1 MLIELS
7 ILNSPSKRFW
17 ETVSKQSPIYSISEG
32 ELKKARV
39 QHSIGITEPRVKVS
53 KLRSKLG
60 IKLSMG
66 IQNVVF
72 LNNNK
77 AMKLY
82 KDDQGFYLKEID
94 W

>member
-7 ILNSPSKRFW
+7 MLTTSRRSW
-17 ETVSKQSPIYSISEG
+17 EPVDKQPPIYSISDG

-39 QHSIGITEPRVKVS
+39 QHSIGIVEPRVNVSKVRIKVS
-53 KLRSKLG
+53 RKVSIETR
-60 IKLSMG
+60 
-66 IQNVVF
+66 VP

-77 AMKLY
+77 LMRLY

>member
-7 ILNSPSKRFW
+7 VLNSPSKRFW
-17 ETVSKQSPIYSISEG
+17 ETVDKQPPIYSISDAEI
-32 ELKKARV
+32 KKARV
-39 QHSIGITEPRVKVS
+39 QHSIGIVEPRVNVS
-53 KLRSKLG
+53 KLRIKMG
-60 IKLSMG
+60 IKVS
-66 IQNVVF
+66 IKNVVF
-72 LNNNK
+72 LNDNK

>member
-7 ILNSPSKRFW
+7 ALNSPRKPFW
-17 ETVSKQSPIYSISEG
+17 EVDSKQPAIYSITDG

-39 QHSIGITEPRVKVS
+39 QHSIGITEPRVNVT
-53 KLRSKLG
+53 KLRIKMG
-60 IKLSMG
+60 IKVR
-66 IQNVVF
+66 IKNVVL
-72 LNNNK
+72 LNENK

>member
-7 ILNSPSKRFW
+7 TLNTPAKRFW
-17 ETVSKQSPIYSISEG
+17 ETVDKQPPIYSISDG

-39 QHSIGITEPRVKVS
+39 QHSIGIVEPRVNVF
-53 KLRSKLG
+53 KLR
-60 IKLSMG
+60 IKMS
-66 IQNVVF
+66 IRVSVKNVVF

>member
-7 ILNSPSKRFW
+7 TLNTPAKRFW
-17 ETVSKQSPIYSISEG
+17 ETVDKQPPIYSISDG
-32 ELKKARV
+32 ELKKAKV
-39 QHSIGITEPRVKVS
+39 QHSIGITEPRVNVF
-53 KLRSKLG
+53 KLR
-60 IKLSMG
+60 IKMG
-66 IQNVVF
+66 IRVSVKNVVF
-72 LNNNK
+72 LNDNK

>member
-7 ILNSPSKRFW
+7 TLNTPAKRFW
-17 ETVSKQSPIYSISEG
+17 EVDTKQPPIYSITDG

-39 QHSIGITEPRVKVS
+39 QHSIGIVEPRVNVF
-53 KLRSKLG
+53 KLR
-60 IKLSMG
+60 IKMNTRVSVK
-66 IQNVVF
+66 NVVF

>member
-7 ILNSPSKRFW
+7 TLNTPAKRFW
-17 ETVSKQSPIYSISEG
+17 ETVDKQPPIYSISDG

-39 QHSIGITEPRVKVS
+39 QHSIGIVEPRVNVS
-53 KLRSKLG
+53 KLRIKMG
-60 IKLSMG
+60 IKVS
-66 IQNVVF
+66 IKNVVF
-72 LNNNK
+72 LNNNNK

>member
-7 ILNSPSKRFW
+7 TLNTPRKPFW
-17 ETVSKQSPIYSISEG
+17 EVDTKQPPIYSISDG

-39 QHSIGITEPRVKVS
+39 QHSIGIVEPRVNVSKIHIRMGIKVS
-53 KLRSKLG
+53 
-60 IKLSMG
+60 IK
-66 IQNVVF
+66 NVVF
-72 LNNNK
+72 LNDNK

>member
-17 ETVSKQSPIYSISEG
+17 ETVDKQPPIYSISDG

-39 QHSIGITEPRVKVS
+39 QHSIGITEPRINVF
-53 KLRSKLG
+53 KLR
-60 IKLSMG
+60 IKMSTRVSVK
-66 IQNVVF
+66 NVVF
-72 LNNNK
+72 LNDNK

>member
-17 ETVSKQSPIYSISEG
+17 ETVKNKQPPVYSISES

-39 QHSIGITEPRVKVS
+39 QYSIGIAEPRVHVVKV
-53 KLRSKLG
+53 RIQRG
-60 IKLSMG
+60 IKVVIGTRLS
-66 IQNVVF
+66 
-72 LNNNK
+72 LNNK
-77 AMKLY
+77 DMRLY
-82 KDDQGFYLKEID
+82 KDDQGFYLKEVV

>member
-7 ILNSPSKRFW
+7 TLNTPRKPFW
-17 ETVSKQSPIYSISEG
+17 EVDSKQPAIYSITDG

-39 QHSIGITEPRVKVS
+39 QNSIGIAEPRVNVS
-53 KLRSKLG
+53 KIRIKMG
-60 IKLSMG
+60 IKVR
-66 IQNVVF
+66 IKNVVL
-72 LNNNK
+72 LNENK

>member
-7 ILNSPSKRFW
+7 TLNTPAKRFW
-17 ETVSKQSPIYSISEG
+17 ETVDKQPPIYSISDG

-39 QHSIGITEPRVKVS
+39 QHSIGIIEPRVNVF
-53 KLRSKLG
+53 KLR
-60 IKLSMG
+60 IKMSTRVSVK
-66 IQNVVF
+66 NVVF

>member
-7 ILNSPSKRFW
+7 TLNTPAKRFW
-17 ETVSKQSPIYSISEG
+17 EVDTKQPPIYSISDAEI
-32 ELKKARV
+32 KKARV
-39 QHSIGITEPRVKVS
+39 QFSIGITEPRVNVS
-53 KLRSKLG
+53 KLR
-60 IKLSMG
+60 IKMG
-66 IQNVVF
+66 EKVSIKNVVF
-72 LNNNK
+72 FNDNK

>member
-7 ILNSPSKRFW
+7 TLNTPVKRFW
-17 ETVSKQSPIYSISEG
+17 EVNTKQPPIYSISDS

-39 QHSIGITEPRVKVS
+39 QHSIGIVEPRVNVF
-53 KLRSKLG
+53 KLR
-60 IKLSMG
+60 IKMSTRVSVK
-66 IQNVVF
+66 NVVF

-77 AMKLY
+77 AMRLY
-82 KDDQGFYLKEID
+82 KDDQGFYLKEIV

>member
-7 ILNSPSKRFW
+7 TLNTPAKRFW
-17 ETVSKQSPIYSISEG
+17 ETVDKQPPIYSISDG

-39 QHSIGITEPRVKVS
+39 QYSIGITEPRVNVS
-53 KLRSKLG
+53 KLR
-60 IKLSMG
+60 IKINDRTS
-66 IQNVVF
+66 IETRVA

-77 AMKLY
+77 LMRLY

>member
-7 ILNSPSKRFW
+7 TLNTPAKRFW
-17 ETVSKQSPIYSISEG
+17 ETVDKQPPIYSISDG

-39 QHSIGITEPRVKVS
+39 QYSIGITEPRVNVFKLRITMGIKVS
-53 KLRSKLG
+53 
-60 IKLSMG
+60 IK
-66 IQNVVF
+66 NVVF
-72 LNNNK
+72 LNDNK

>member
-7 ILNSPSKRFW
+7 TLNTPDKRFW
-17 ETVSKQSPIYSISEG
+17 EVDTKQPPIYSISDG
-32 ELKKARV
+32 ELKKACV
-39 QHSIGITEPRVKVS
+39 QHSIGITEPRVNVF
-53 KLRSKLG
+53 KLR
-60 IKLSMG
+60 IKMG
-66 IQNVVF
+66 ERAIIKNTLF
-72 LNNNK
+72 LNDNK

>member
-7 ILNSPSKRFW
+7 VLNGPTKSFW
-17 ETVSKQSPIYSISEG
+17 ETVSKLPPVYSISET
-32 ELKKARV
+32 EIKKARV
-39 QHSIGITEPRVKVS
+39 QHSIGITEPRVHVS
-53 KLRSKLG
+53 KLRIKMG
-60 IKLSMG
+60 IKVS
-66 IQNVVF
+66 IKNVVF
-72 LNNNK
+72 FNDNK

>member
-7 ILNSPSKRFW
+7 TLNTPAKRFW
-17 ETVSKQSPIYSISEG
+17 ETVDKQPPIYSISDG

-39 QHSIGITEPRVKVS
+39 QHSIGIVEPRVNVF
-53 KLRSKLG
+53 KLR
-60 IKLSMG
+60 IKMS
-66 IQNVVF
+66 IRVSVKNVVF
-72 LNNNK
+72 LNDNK